1 MKVKYLG
8 PRDGV
13 HVEPYGVH
21 LKNQVKDY
29 PGDFAENLIATSQKQ
44 RFKAVE
50 ARKSAADPEKKAS
63 GNEKKGKK

>member
-29 PGDFAENLIATSQKQ
+29 PDDFADDLIATSQKQ
-44 RFKAVE
+44 QFKAME
-50 ARKSAADPEKKAS
+50 TRKPAAAPEKKS
-63 GNEKKGKK
+63 SGKKDKK